1 VRDVKAGFECGMTL
15 EGFQDIKIGDQIEF
29 VQIEL
34 VKRTLG
40 G

>member
-1 VRDVKAGFECGMTL
+1 MTL
-15 EGFQDIKIGDQIEF
+15 DGYQDIKVGDQLEF
-29 VQIEL
+29 VQVEL

>member
-1 VRDVKAGFECGMTL
+1 MTL
-15 EGFQDIKIGDQIEF
+15 DGFQDIKAGDQLEF
-29 VQIEL
+29 VQVEL

>member
-1 VRDVKAGFECGMTL
+1 MTL
-15 EGFQDIKIGDQIEF
+15 DGFQDIKVGDILEF
-29 VQIEL
+29 VQVEL